1 MSALSGRVAAL
12 AIAWSAISCTEEVTR
27 PAPGPV
33 EVIYGDPLQTA
44 LVPFPSDRYTV
55 EDPTTKTRL
64 RVAVST
70 ATSGDTFVAGYPLVT
85 QRLNELDGFSTA
97 GGIAVAF
104 AGPIDGAAF
113 AGPQGGTAPEAL
125 DPARFTRRDTPLV
138 LVDVDPAS
146 PEVGRAVGLLPRYFA
161 QAKDDIYLL
170 DEYSVVARP
179 AVPLAPGRRYLFAAT
194 TAMLGADGRPV
205 ARSADAAVLI
215 DGEPADA
222 YGAKVQA
229 GLDVLE
235 ASLGIPRA
243 EVVVASVF
251 TTTSQQSELV
261 DLAGAIRQS
270 PEPAQNDP
278 WTIQEE
284 SEGDDRVRFRATFE
298 SPEMRTADGAFQ
310 TLGGLPQP
318 QSMVDLE
325 VFLAFSD
332 KTFGGKRPVVIYQHG
347 LGGDKDGSW
356 GAAERLSEIGVAVF
370 SIDSPE
376 HGTRG
381 AGAMGQLESVF
392 AFFGV
397 DPVTNAFDLGKA
409 RDNFRQMTVDQLE
422 LVRLIGSLDT
432 LDLLPLGAPDGV
444 PDLDTSQVLYI
455 GHSFGAVQGASIF
468 ALAPEIKHAVWNVGG
483 DGLMLIMEDSLLFS
497 LLVDTIKPPETTDGQ
512 LARFFSATQAIIDPG
527 DPLNFAPHCLI
538 TPPAGAGPR
547 SILLQQVIDDGIV
560 PNTSTEALARA
571 AGLSVMRPLR
581 AVPGLTETASPSR
594 GAGPNGSTAVLTQFD
609 TMNGGEPATHGEL
622 YFSVEGRGQ
631 YVELFRTAVETGLG
645 TVVAAP

>member
-1 MSALSGRVAAL
+1 MHALHGRLAAL
-12 AIAWSAISCTEEVTR
+12 VVAWSVVSCSDEVTQ
-27 PAPGPV
+27 PGPPPV
-33 EVIYGDPLQTA
+33 EVVYGDPLQTA

-64 RVAVST
+64 RVAVSPS
-70 ATSGDTFVAGYPLVT
+70 TSGDTFVASYPLVT
-85 QRLNELDGFSTA
+85 GRLNELDGFSTA

-104 AGPIDGAAF
+104 AAPIDGAAF
-113 AGPQGGTAPEAL
+113 AGPQGGTAFEAL
-125 DPARFTRRDTPLV
+125 DPARFTRRDTPIV
-138 LVDVDPAS
+138 LLDVDPES
-146 PEVGRAVGLLPRYFA
+146 PEVGRPVGLLPRYFA
-161 QAKDDIYLL
+161 QAKDDLYLF
-170 DEYSVVARP
+170 DEYSIVARP
-179 AVPLAPGRRYLFAAT
+179 AVPLSPGRRYLFAAT
-194 TAMLGADGRPV
+194 TAILGADGRPV
-205 ARSADAAVLI
+205 ARSPGANALI
-215 DGEPADA
+215 DGRPADA
-222 YGAKVQA
+222 YGEKVQA
-229 GLDVLE
+229 GLGVLE
-235 ASLGIPRA
+235 SSLGIPRA

-261 DLAGAIRQS
+261 DLAAALRQA
-270 PEPAQNDP
+270 PAPAQNEP
-278 WTIQEE
+278 WTIQQE
-284 SEGDDRVRFRATFE
+284 SEGDDRVRFRATFA
-298 SPEMRTADGAFQ
+298 SPEMRTSDGTFQ
-310 TLGGLPQP
+310 VTGGLPQP
-318 QSMVDLE
+318 QSAVDLE

-332 KTFGGKRPVVIYQHG
+332 GTFGGKRPVVIYQHG

-397 DPVTNAFDLGKA
+397 DPETNAFDLGKA

-422 LVRLIGSLDT
+422 LIRFIGSLET

-455 GHSFGAVQGASIF
+455 GHSFGAVQGASVF
-468 ALAPEIKHAVWNVGG
+468 ALAPEIRHAVWNVGG

-497 LLVDTIKPPETTDGQ
+497 LLVNTIKPPETTDGQ

-527 DPLNFAPHCLI
+527 DPLNFAPHCLV
-538 TPPAGAGPR
+538 TPPPGAGPR
-547 SILLQQVIDDGIV
+547 SILLQEVIEDGIV

-571 AGLSVMRPLR
+571 AGLSVVRPIR
-581 AVPGLTETASPSR
+581 AVPGLSETASPSR

-622 YFSVEGRGQ
+622 YFSPEGRGQ
-631 YVELFRTAVETGLG
+631 YVEFFRTAIETGLG